1 MPSKTKHLAENALML
16 GIALVLL
23 FLSTYTILGGLV
35 SFLIPLPFILLAVNR
50 TVPNMVWISLAFTF
64 LGWIIT
70 GPLAAVFAFSNAVWG
85 SIMGIVYQ
93 KKESALPAIVAGA
106 GVAFLSVVSLL
117 AFMAFGMNVDFNAIM
132 QKASELRS
140 VMMPKGEYDQLIA
153 QGKIVL
159 PTSIVIFSFISSAII
174 HGLASLIGRRLRRPI
189 PALKPIREWSFP
201 RSLLYYYFITMI
213 SILLFAESM
222 QGTFW
227 EIALMN
233 LKVML
238 DAIFV
243 LQGLSFCLFAAYL
256 YGWKGWTIALVV
268 CLFILLPPSILPTI
282 LTALSLVLSL
292 VGIFDLGIRLR
303 EKLETRVKRG

>member
-23 FLSTYTILGGLV
+23 FLSTYTVLGGFV

-70 GPLAAVFAFSNAVWG
+70 GPFAATLAFSSAVWG
-85 SIMGIVYQ
+85 SVMGIFYT
-93 KKESALPAIVAGA
+93 KKGAALPAIVAGA
-106 GVAFLSVVSLL
+106 GVAFLSVVSML

-132 QKASELRS
+132 QEVAKLRPAM
-140 VMMPKGEYDQLIA
+140 VPKEQFDQLLEL
-153 QGKIVL
+153 GKIVL
-159 PTSIVIFSFISSAII
+159 PTSLVMFSFLSTAII

-201 RSLLYYYFITMI
+201 RSLLYYYFIAMI
-213 SILLFAESM
+213 SLLLFAESM

-238 DAIFV
+238 DAVFT

-256 YGWKGWTIALVV
+256 YGWKRLTPVLIV
-268 CLFILLPPSILPTI
+268 CLFIFPPLSTI
-282 LTALSLVLSL
+282 LSL

>member
-23 FLSTYTILGGLV
+23 FLSTYTVLGGLV

-50 TVPNMVWISLAFTF
+50 TVPKMVWISLAFTF

-70 GPLAAVFAFSNAVWG
+70 GPFAATLAFSSAVWG
-85 SIMGIVYQ
+85 SVMGIVYT
-93 KKESALPAIVAGA
+93 KKGAALPAIVAGA
-106 GVAFLSVVSLL
+106 GVAFLSVVSML
-117 AFMAFGMNVDFNAIM
+117 AFMAFGMNVDFNAIL
-132 QKASELRS
+132 QEVEKQRPA
-140 VMMPKGEYDQLIA
+140 MMPKEQFDQFLA

-159 PTSIVIFSFISSAII
+159 PTSLVMFSFLSSAII

-201 RSLLYYYFITMI
+201 RSLLYYYFIAMI
-213 SILLFAESM
+213 SLLLFAESM

-256 YGWKGWTIALVV
+256 YGWKRLTPVL
-268 CLFILLPPSILPTI
+268 CLFIFTPLSII
-282 LTALSLVLSL
+282 LSL
-292 VGIFDLGIRLR
+292 VGIFDLGMRLR

>member
-70 GPLAAVFAFSNAVWG
+70 GPFAATLAFSSAVWG
-85 SIMGIVYQ
+85 SVMGIFYA
-93 KKESALPAIVAGA
+93 KKGAALPAIVAGA
-106 GVAFLSVVSLL
+106 GVAFLSVVSML

-132 QKASELRS
+132 QEMAKLRPA
-140 VMMPKGEYDQLIA
+140 MMPKEQFDQLLEL
-153 QGKIVL
+153 GKIVL
-159 PTSIVIFSFISSAII
+159 PTSLIMFSFLSTAII

-201 RSLLYYYFITMI
+201 RSLIYYYFIAMI
-213 SILLFAESM
+213 SLLLFAESM

-238 DAIFV
+238 DVIFV
-243 LQGLSFCLFAAYL
+243 LQGLSFCLFAAFL
-256 YGWKGWTIALVV
+256 YGWKRLTPVLIV
-268 CLFILLPPSILPTI
+268 CLFIFPPLSTI
-282 LTALSLVLSL
+282 LSL

>member
-23 FLSTYTILGGLV
+23 FLGTYTILGGLV

-64 LGWIIT
+64 LGWIVT
-70 GPLAAVFAFSNAVWG
+70 GPFAATLAFSSAVWG
-85 SIMGIVYQ
+85 SAMGIFYA
-93 KKESALPAIVAGA
+93 KKGAALPAIVAGA
-106 GVAFLSVVSLL
+106 GVAFLSVVSML
-117 AFMAFGMNVDFNAIM
+117 AFAAFGMNVDFNAIVQEVAKM
-132 QKASELRS
+132 RPA
-140 VMMPKGEYDQLIA
+140 MMPKEQFDQLLEL
-153 QGKIVL
+153 GKIVL
-159 PTSIVIFSFISSAII
+159 PTSLIMFSFLSTAII

-201 RSLLYYYFITMI
+201 RSLIYYYFIAMI
-213 SILLFAESM
+213 SLLLFAESM

-238 DAIFV
+238 DVIFV

-256 YGWKGWTIALVV
+256 YGWKRLTPVLVV
-268 CLFILLPPSILPTI
+268 CLFIFPPLSTI
-282 LTALSLVLSL
+282 LSL

>member
-70 GPLAAVFAFSNAVWG
+70 GPFAATLAFSSAVWG
-85 SIMGIVYQ
+85 SVMGIFYA
-93 KKESALPAIVAGA
+93 KKGAALPAIVAGA
-106 GVAFLSVVSLL
+106 GVAFLSVVSML
-117 AFMAFGMNVDFNAIM
+117 AFMAFGMNVDFNAIVQEVAKM
-132 QKASELRS
+132 RPA
-140 VMMPKGEYDQLIA
+140 MMPKEQFDQLLEL
-153 QGKIVL
+153 GKIVL
-159 PTSIVIFSFISSAII
+159 PTSLIMFSFLSTAII

-189 PALKPIREWSFP
+189 PVLKPIREWNFP
-201 RSLLYYYFITMI
+201 RSLIYYYFIAMI
-213 SILLFAESM
+213 SLLLFAESM

-238 DAIFV
+238 DVIFV
-243 LQGLSFCLFAAYL
+243 LQGLSFCLFAAFL
-256 YGWKGWTIALVV
+256 YGWKRLTPVLIV
-268 CLFILLPPSILPTI
+268 CLFIFPPLSTI
-282 LTALSLVLSL
+282 LSL

>member
-50 TVPNMVWISLAFTF
+50 TVPNMVWISLAFSF

-70 GPLAAVFAFSNAVWG
+70 GPFAATLAFSSAVWG
-85 SIMGIVYQ
+85 SVMGIFYA
-93 KKESALPAIVAGA
+93 KKGAALPAIVAGA
-106 GVAFLSVVSLL
+106 GVAFLSVVSML
-117 AFMAFGMNVDFNAIM
+117 AFAAFGMNVDFNAIVQEVAKM
-132 QKASELRS
+132 RPA
-140 VMMPKGEYDQLIA
+140 MMPKEQFDQLLEL
-153 QGKIVL
+153 GKIVL
-159 PTSIVIFSFISSAII
+159 PTSLIMFSFLSTAII

-201 RSLLYYYFITMI
+201 RSLIYYYFIAMI
-213 SILLFAESM
+213 SLLLFAESM

-238 DAIFV
+238 DVIFV

-256 YGWKGWTIALVV
+256 YGWKRLTPVLIV
-268 CLFILLPPSILPTI
+268 CLFIFPPLSTI
-282 LTALSLVLSL
+282 LSL

>member
-23 FLSTYTILGGLV
+23 FLSTYTVLGGLV

-50 TVPNMVWISLAFTF
+50 TVPNMVWITLAFTF
-64 LGWIIT
+64 LGWIVT
-70 GPLAAVFAFSNAVWG
+70 GPFAATLAFSSAVWG
-85 SIMGIVYQ
+85 SVMGIVYA
-93 KKESALPAIVAGA
+93 KKGAALPAIVAGA
-106 GVAFLSVVSLL
+106 GVAFLSVVSML
-117 AFMAFGMNVDFNAIM
+117 AFMAFGMNVDFNAMI
-132 QKASELRS
+132 QEVAKLRPA
-140 VMMPKGEYDQLIA
+140 MMPKEQFDQLLEL
-153 QGKIVL
+153 GKIVL
-159 PTSIVIFSFISSAII
+159 PTSFVMFSFLSTAII

-189 PALKPIREWSFP
+189 PALKPIREWNFP
-201 RSLLYYYFITMI
+201 RSLIYYYFIAMI
-213 SILLFAESM
+213 SLLLFAESM

-238 DAIFV
+238 DVIFV

-256 YGWKGWTIALVV
+256 YGWKRLTPVLIV
-268 CLFILLPPSILPTI
+268 CLFIFPPLSTI
-282 LTALSLVLSL
+282 LSL

>member
-70 GPLAAVFAFSNAVWG
+70 GPFAATLAFSSAVWG
-85 SIMGIVYQ
+85 SVMGIFYA
-93 KKESALPAIVAGA
+93 KKGAALPAIVAGA
-106 GVAFLSVVSLL
+106 GVAFLSVVSML

-132 QKASELRS
+132 QEMAKLRPA
-140 VMMPKGEYDQLIA
+140 MMPKEQFDQLLEL
-153 QGKIVL
+153 GKIVL
-159 PTSIVIFSFISSAII
+159 PTSLIMFSFLSTAII

-201 RSLLYYYFITMI
+201 RSLIYYYFIAMI
-213 SILLFAESM
+213 SLLLFAESM

-238 DAIFV
+238 DVIFV

-256 YGWKGWTIALVV
+256 YGWKRLTPVLIV
-268 CLFILLPPSILPTI
+268 CLFIFPPLSTI
-282 LTALSLVLSL
+282 LSL

>member
-35 SFLIPLPFILLAVNR
+35 SFLMPLPFILLAVNR
-50 TVPNMVWISLAFTF
+50 TVPNMIWIALAFTF

-70 GPLAAVFAFSNAVWG
+70 GPFAATLAFSSAVWG
-85 SIMGIVYQ
+85 SVMGIFYA
-93 KKESALPAIVAGA
+93 KKGAALPAIVAGA
-106 GVAFLSVVSLL
+106 GVAFLSVVSML
-117 AFMAFGMNVDFNAIM
+117 AFMAFGMNVDFNAMI
-132 QKASELRS
+132 QEVAKLRPA
-140 VMMPKGEYDQLIA
+140 MMPKEQFDQLLEL
-153 QGKIVL
+153 GKIVL
-159 PTSIVIFSFISSAII
+159 PTSFVIFSFLSTAII

-189 PALKPIREWSFP
+189 PALKPIREWNFP
-201 RSLLYYYFITMI
+201 RSLIYYYFIAMI
-213 SILLFAESM
+213 SLLLFAESM

-238 DAIFV
+238 DVIFV

-256 YGWKGWTIALVV
+256 YGWKRLTPVLIV
-268 CLFILLPPSILPTI
+268 CLFIFPPLSTI
-282 LTALSLVLSL
+282 LSL

>member
-70 GPLAAVFAFSNAVWG
+70 GPFAATLAFSSAVWG
-85 SIMGIVYQ
+85 SVMGIFYT
-93 KKESALPAIVAGA
+93 KKGAALPAIVAGA
-106 GVAFLSVVSLL
+106 GVAFLSVVSML
-117 AFMAFGMNVDFNAIM
+117 AIMAFGMNVDFNAIM
-132 QKASELRS
+132 QEVAKMRPAM
-140 VMMPKGEYDQLIA
+140 VPKEQFDQLL
-153 QGKIVL
+153 QLGKIVL
-159 PTSIVIFSFISSAII
+159 PTSLVMFSFLSTAII

-201 RSLLYYYFITMI
+201 RSLLYYYFIAMI
-213 SILLFAESM
+213 SLLLFAESM

-238 DAIFV
+238 DAVFT

-256 YGWKGWTIALVV
+256 YGWKRLTPVLIV
-268 CLFILLPPSILPTI
+268 CLFIFPPLSTI
-282 LTALSLVLSL
+282 LSL

>member
-64 LGWIIT
+64 LGWIVT
-70 GPLAAVFAFSNAVWG
+70 GPFAATLAFSSAVWG
-85 SIMGIVYQ
+85 SVMGIFYT
-93 KKESALPAIVAGA
+93 KKGAALPAIVAGA
-106 GVAFLSVVSLL
+106 GVAFLSVVSML

-132 QKASELRS
+132 QEVAKMRPAM
-140 VMMPKGEYDQLIA
+140 VPKEQFDQLLEL
-153 QGKIVL
+153 GKIVL
-159 PTSIVIFSFISSAII
+159 PTSLVMFSFLSTAII

-201 RSLLYYYFITMI
+201 RSLLYYYFIAMI
-213 SILLFAESM
+213 SLLLFAESM

-238 DAIFV
+238 DAVFT

-256 YGWKGWTIALVV
+256 YGWKRLTPVLIV
-268 CLFILLPPSILPTI
+268 CLFIFPPLSTI
-282 LTALSLVLSL
+282 LSL

>member
-23 FLSTYTILGGLV
+23 FLGTYTILGGLV

-50 TVPNMVWISLAFTF
+50 TVRNMVWISLAFTF

-70 GPLAAVFAFSNAVWG
+70 GPFAATLAFSSAVWG
-85 SIMGIVYQ
+85 SVMGIFYAR
-93 KKESALPAIVAGA
+93 KGTALSAIVAGA
-106 GVAFLSVVSLL
+106 GVAFLSVVSMM
-117 AFMAFGMNVDFNAIM
+117 AFMAFGMNVDFNAIT
-132 QKASELRS
+132 QEVAKLRPAM
-140 VMMPKGEYDQLIA
+140 VPKEQFDQLLEL
-153 QGKIVL
+153 GKIVL
-159 PTSIVIFSFISSAII
+159 PTSLVMFSFLSSAII

-201 RSLLYYYFITMI
+201 RSLLYYYFIAMI
-213 SILLFAESM
+213 SLLLFAESM

-256 YGWKGWTIALVV
+256 YGWKRLTPVLIV
-268 CLFILLPPSILPTI
+268 CLFIFPPLSTI
-282 LTALSLVLSL
+282 LSL

>member
-70 GPLAAVFAFSNAVWG
+70 GPFAATLAFSSAVWG
-85 SIMGIVYQ
+85 SVMGIFYT
-93 KKESALPAIVAGA
+93 KKGAALPAIVAGA
-106 GVAFLSVVSLL
+106 GVAFLSVVSML

-132 QKASELRS
+132 QEVAKMRPAM
-140 VMMPKGEYDQLIA
+140 VPKEQFDQLL
-153 QGKIVL
+153 QLGKIVL
-159 PTSIVIFSFISSAII
+159 PTSLVMFSFLSTAII

-201 RSLLYYYFITMI
+201 RSLLYYYFIAMI
-213 SILLFAESM
+213 SLLLFAESM

-238 DAIFV
+238 DAVFT

-256 YGWKGWTIALVV
+256 YGWKRLTPVLIV
-268 CLFILLPPSILPTI
+268 CLFIFPPLSTI
-282 LTALSLVLSL
+282 LSL

>member
-1 MPSKTKHLAENALML
+1 MPSKTKHLAENAIML

-35 SFLIPLPFILLAVNR
+35 SFLIPLPFILLALNR

-70 GPLAAVFAFSNAVWG
+70 GPLAATIAFYSAAWG
-85 SIMGIVYQ
+85 SVMGIVYA
-93 KKESALPAIVAGA
+93 KRKAALPAILAGA
-106 GVAFLSVVSLL
+106 GISFLGVLSFLGFL
-117 AFMAFGMNVDFNAIM
+117 AYGMNVDFNAIL
-132 QKASELRS
+132 QEASKMRPAMVTKEQFDLLI
-140 VMMPKGEYDQLIA
+140 GQL
-153 QGKIVL
+153 KIIL
-159 PTSIVIFSFISSAII
+159 PTSLIMYSFLSSAII
-174 HGLASLIGRRLRRPI
+174 HGLASLIGRRLKRPV
-189 PALKPIREWSFP
+189 PSLKPIREWSFP
-201 RSLLYYYFITMI
+201 RSLLYYYFIAMI

-227 EIALMN
+227 QIALMN

-238 DAIFV
+238 DAIFT

-256 YGWKGWTIALVV
+256 YGWKRLTPVLVV
-268 CLFILLPPSILPTI
+268 CLFIFPPLSTI
-282 LTALSLVLSL
+282 LSL

>member
-70 GPLAAVFAFSNAVWG
+70 GPFAATLAFSSAVWG
-85 SIMGIVYQ
+85 SVMGIFYT
-93 KKESALPAIVAGA
+93 KKGAALPAIVAGA
-106 GVAFLSVVSLL
+106 GVAFLSVVSML

-132 QKASELRS
+132 QEVAKMRPAM
-140 VMMPKGEYDQLIA
+140 VPKEQFDQLL
-153 QGKIVL
+153 QLGKIVL
-159 PTSIVIFSFISSAII
+159 PTSLVMFSFLSTAII

-189 PALKPIREWSFP
+189 PALKPVREWSFP
-201 RSLLYYYFITMI
+201 RSLLYYYFIAMI
-213 SILLFAESM
+213 SLLLFAESM

-238 DAIFV
+238 DAVFT

-256 YGWKGWTIALVV
+256 YGWKRLTPVLVV
-268 CLFILLPPSILPTI
+268 CLFIFPPLSTI
-282 LTALSLVLSL
+282 LSL

>member
-64 LGWIIT
+64 IGWIIT
-70 GPLAAVFAFSNAVWG
+70 GPFAATLAFSSAVWG
-85 SIMGIVYQ
+85 SVMGIFYT
-93 KKESALPAIVAGA
+93 KKGAALPAIVAGA
-106 GVAFLSVVSLL
+106 GVAFLSVVSML
-117 AFMAFGMNVDFNAIM
+117 AIMAFGMNVDFNAIM
-132 QKASELRS
+132 QEVAKMRPAM
-140 VMMPKGEYDQLIA
+140 VPKEQFDQLL
-153 QGKIVL
+153 QLGKIVL
-159 PTSIVIFSFISSAII
+159 PTSLVMFSFLSTAII

-201 RSLLYYYFITMI
+201 RSLLYYYFIAMI
-213 SILLFAESM
+213 SLLLFAESM

-238 DAIFV
+238 DAVFT

-256 YGWKGWTIALVV
+256 YGWKRLTPVLIV
-268 CLFILLPPSILPTI
+268 CLFIFPPLSTI
-282 LTALSLVLSL
+282 LSL

>member
-23 FLSTYTILGGLV
+23 FLSTYTVLGGLV

-50 TVPNMVWISLAFTF
+50 TVPNMVWISLVFTF

-70 GPLAAVFAFSNAVWG
+70 GPFAAATLAFSSAVWG
-85 SIMGIVYQ
+85 SVMGIFYAR
-93 KKESALPAIVAGA
+93 KGAALPAIVAGA
-106 GVAFLSVVSLL
+106 GVAFLSVVSMM
-117 AFMAFGMNVDFNAIM
+117 AFMAFGMNVDFNVIM
-132 QKASELRS
+132 QEVAKLRPAM
-140 VMMPKGEYDQLIA
+140 VPKEQFDQLLEL
-153 QGKIVL
+153 GKIIL
-159 PTSIVIFSFISSAII
+159 PTSIVMFSFLSTAII
-174 HGLASLIGRRLRRPI
+174 HGLARWSGRRLRRPI
-189 PALKPIREWSFP
+189 PALKPIREWNFP
-201 RSLLYYYFITMI
+201 RSLLYYYFIAMI
-213 SILLFAESM
+213 SLLLFAESM

-238 DAIFV
+238 DAVFT

-256 YGWKGWTIALVV
+256 YGWKGWAIALVV
-268 CLFILLPPSILPTI
+268 CLFIFLSPSTIITI
-282 LTALSLVLSL
+282 LGLVLSL